1 MKHGVVART
10 VRATIVALGPACPY
24 EPLAMS
30 RVEVH
35 KFGGTSVGD
44 ARRIAAAA
52 SLMVEAAK
60 HCRVVVVSSAMS
72 GVTDALVQA
81 AESAA
86 AGERGKALILV
97 ADLLES
103 HERTLDTLVP
113 EGAEDVRS
121 ELRELITSATDVLR
135 AVAHLHL
142 LSPRTRDVILATGEK
157 LAVRLL
163 AAAMRRAGAEAVPVD
178 GDALVDTDEVF
189 GAATPLPGV
198 SGRGIAAGLRQRLQ
212 AGEVPVLTGF
222 VGRAPDGAT
231 TTLGRGGSDYSA
243 TVVAAAL
250 GADEVTIW
258 TDVDGVYTAD
268 PRVVPEARLLR
279 QLNYREAAELSYYG
293 AKILH
298 PRTIQPVTVREIP
311 VRIRNSFRPE
321 AEGTWVDARFT
332 PGSHPVKAISAVR
345 SQALVSVEGKGMAGI
360 PGIAARV
367 FGALADRGISVTM
380 ISQSSSES
388 SICFAVRNEDAEAAE
403 LALKRVFRGAI
414 AAGDVEEIVVQRHVG
429 LVAVVGLGMA
439 HSPGVSGRLFASLG
453 ARNVNVL
460 AIAQGSSELNISLAV
475 EQRQVDDALR
485 AIHEQFELHRL
496 DTGEDTAGRL
506 DILLFGCGSIGRA
519 LCEMVLERRAHVFD
533 RFHLEPRIVALCD
546 RSGYLFRPNGIPI
559 DELRRVLGAK
569 ADGVSVSEASG
580 ATATSDPTAMLH
592 EALRFRLARPILVD
606 VSDADASAQ
615 VMAEAFRLGCD
626 VATANKKPLAG
637 DFASYRQLREA
648 EVSLGRVLKAEA
660 TVGAGLPVMDTIEMM
675 VGSGDQ
681 IRRAQG
687 CLSGTL
693 AFVLS
698 KIEQGMPMSEAV
710 EEAMA
715 AGYTEPDPTV
725 DLCGADV
732 GRKAVIL
739 GRVAGLVEGDV
750 PVQLTG
756 LVDGSWVGLP
766 PDQWREG
773 LRGLDDEMRERAER
787 ARSKGQVLRFVAT
800 VELGRIEVGLREVA
814 SDSPLGMLQGTD
826 NMIVFQSERYDTRPL
841 VVSGPGAGVDVTA
854 MGVMGDILRIAAER
868 R

>member
-1 MKHGVVART
+1 
-10 VRATIVALGPACPY
+10 
-24 EPLAMS
+24 MS
-30 RVEVH
+30 RTEVH

-44 ARRIAAAA
+44 ARRIASAA

-60 HCRVVVVSSAMS
+60 GCRLVVVSSAMS
-72 GVTDALVQA
+72 GVTDALIEA

-86 AGERGKALILV
+86 EGERGKALVIIS
-97 ADLLES
+97 DLLEQ
-103 HERTLDTLVP
+103 HERTLDALVP
-113 EGAEDVRS
+113 EGAEDVRA
-121 ELRELITSATDVLR
+121 ELRELTTGVTDVLR
-135 AVAHLHL
+135 AVSHLHL
-142 LSPRTRDVILATGEK
+142 LSPRTRDVVLSIGEK

-163 AAAMRRAGAEAVPVD
+163 AAAMRRLGAKAVRVD
-178 GDALVDTDEVF
+178 GDTLVDTDDVF
-189 GAATPLPGV
+189 GEATPLPGI
-198 SGRGIAAGLRQRLQ
+198 SGRGVAAGLCCRLD
-212 AGEVPVLTGF
+212 AGEIPVLTGF

-243 TVVAAAL
+243 TIVAEAL
-250 GADEVTIW
+250 AADEVTIW

-268 PRVVPEARLLR
+268 PRVVPEAHLLR

-298 PRTIQPVTVREIP
+298 PRTILPVTKREIP

-321 AEGTWVDARFT
+321 VEGTWVDAHFT

-345 SQALVSVEGKGMAGI
+345 AQALVSVEGKGMAGI
-360 PGIAARV
+360 PGIAARM

-388 SICFAVRNEDAEAAE
+388 SICFAVANEDAEAAE

-414 AAGDVEEIVVQRHVG
+414 ASGDVEEIVVQRHVG
-429 LVAVVGLGMA
+429 LIAIVGLGMA
-439 HSPGVSGRLFASLG
+439 HSPGVSGRLFGALG
-453 ARNVNVL
+453 ARGVNVL

-475 EQRQVDDALR
+475 ERRQVDEALR

-496 DTGEDTAGRL
+496 DTGEDTTGRL

-519 LCEMVLERRAHVFD
+519 LCEMVLERRAHVFE

-546 RSGYLFRPNGIPI
+546 RSGYLFRPNGIPM
-559 DELRRVLGAK
+559 DELRSVLEAK
-569 ADGVSVSEASG
+569 AGGTPLCQAEG
-580 ATATSDPTAMLH
+580 ATASTDPSAMLH
-592 EALRFRLARPILVD
+592 EALQFRLARPILVD
-606 VSDADASAQ
+606 VSDADASLE
-615 VMAEAFRLGCD
+615 VMREAFRLGCD

-637 DFASYRQLREA
+637 SYESYRLLREEA
-648 EVSLGRVLKAEA
+648 ASLGRVLKAEA
-660 TVGAGLPVMDTIEMM
+660 TVGAGLPVMDTLETM

-681 IRRAQG
+681 LTSAQG

-698 KIEQGMPMSEAV
+698 KLEAGVPMSQAV

-715 AGYTEPDPTV
+715 AGFTEPDPMV

-739 GRVAGLVEGDV
+739 GRVSGLAEGDV
-750 PVQLTG
+750 PLQLTG
-756 LVDGSWVGLP
+756 LVDGSWVGLAP
-766 PDQWREG
+766 EDWRERV
-773 LRGLDDEMRERAER
+773 LGLDDEMR
-787 ARSKGQVLRFVAT
+787 ARVEQARLEGKVLRFVAT
-800 VELGRIEVGLREVA
+800 VKAGQIEVGPVA
-814 SDSPLGMLQGTD
+814 VEADSALGMLRGTD